1 MIFYTNLI
9 FPYDYIILII
19 SLILILFSFW
29 KGFIHSLLG
38 LLTWIGSII
47 ITIYSYNSLSGFFSN
62 QLLKI
67 EFLNSYESIT
77 SILSIIISIPLI
89 FLLSLFILRKIRKFL
104 SSDLD
109 RQILGLLIDKFFGLI
124 YGILFSYI
132 ILATLIYGLD
142 QFEFFSNLKS
152 WLIDNSEILNN
163 INQNN
168 IKLYEYANPNEI

>member
-89 FLLSLFILRKIRKFL
+89 FLLSLFILRKIRKL
-104 SSDLD
+104 E
-109 RQILGLLIDKFFGLI
+109 
-124 YGILFSYI
+124 SYLVI
-132 ILATLIYGLD
+132 
-142 QFEFFSNLKS
+142 
-152 WLIDNSEILNN
+152 
-163 INQNN
+163 
-168 IKLYEYANPNEI
+168 